1 MGNKTSVKT
10 VGIAAGITVVM
21 LWLTGFYQPE
31 LMATAP
37 VGLEAAVTAIIAS
50 LAGYLVEHKE

>member
-1 MGNKTSVKT
+1 MGNSTSVKT
-10 VGIAAGITVVM
+10 VGIAAGITVVF
-21 LWLTGFYQPE
+21 LWVLGFYQPD

-37 VGLEAAVTAIIAS
+37 VGLEAAITAIVAS